1 MPELDEVAPRLT
13 HGEAHAIMD
22 LEDHHTS
29 GAYPKRPL
37 AIVRG
42 EGIWLWDAQGRRFM
56 DMTSGQGVAL
66 VGHSHPTVVEAVRRQ
81 AELLITCPEIF
92 YNDRRSEL
100 YAALSQYTPDGLNR
114 FFLCNSGA
122 EAVEGALKFARLRT
136 GRPGIVAAKS
146 GFHGRTLG
154 ALSAT
159 WNPSYRRGF
168 GPLLPEV
175 AHIPF
180 NDLRAAEAAIDAST
194 AAVILEVV
202 QGEGGVVT
210 AKREFLEAVNQM
222 CEQRGALL
230 IFDEIQ
236 TGLGRTG
243 RRFAAEHFSVAPDV
257 LCLGKG
263 LAGGLPIGA
272 VVWRDS
278 LGQWPRGSHGSTL
291 GGNPLACAAATA
303 TVKLLDSGFAEH
315 AARVGESFLTDLRG
329 LGHPMIRE
337 VRGLGLMIGVDLRRR
352 VTPVLKALM
361 ERGVLALPAG
371 PTVLRLLPPLIVSED
386 QLSEVLDTI
395 LEVLEVSQDE

>member
-1 MPELDEVAPRLT
+1 MN
-13 HGEAHAIMD
+13 
-22 LEDHHTS
+22 LEDRHSS

-66 VGHSHPTVVEAVRRQ
+66 LGHSHPTILEAVRRQ

-92 YNDRRSEL
+92 YNDRRSEF
-100 YAALSQYTPDGLNR
+100 YAELSQYTPDGLNR

-122 EAVEGALKFARLRT
+122 EAVEGALKFARQRT

-146 GFHGRTLG
+146 AFHGRTLG

-168 GPLLPEV
+168 GPMLPEV
-175 AHIPF
+175 THIPF
-180 NDLRAAEAAIDAST
+180 NDLNAAEAAIDAST

-202 QGEGGVVT
+202 QGEGGII
-210 AKREFLEAVNQM
+210 AAERKFLQFMREV

-230 IFDEIQ
+230 IFDEVQ

-243 RRFAAEHFSVAPDV
+243 RRFAAEHFAVTPDIMCV
-257 LCLGKG
+257 GKG

-272 VVWRDS
+272 VIWNEMF
-278 LGQWPRGSHGSTL
+278 GEWPRGSHGSTL
-291 GGNPLACAAATA
+291 GGNPLASAAATA
-303 TVKLLDSGFAEH
+303 TLRLLDSDLLENV
-315 AARVGESFLTDLRG
+315 ARLGGMLISDLRG
-329 LGHPMIRE
+329 LESPMIRE

-352 VTPVLKALM
+352 VTPVLKALL

-386 QLSEVLDTI
+386 QLGGVFDAIAEV
-395 LEVLEVSQDE
+395 LEVLENE